1 MGKYK
6 ILLKPAWR
14 KQRFSVL
21 SIFFMMFV
29 LSLFLFSS
37 VTLLK
42 SGKISVEKEMER
54 LGFGDFTAWVVNYPE
69 ELPGT
74 VARISDTGE
83 VLVQDI
89 IFAGYEANG
98 KYSDNEGQLM
108 FYNNQFPYNFISEDG
123 KRIKGSMP
131 EPGTIYVSP
140 AMQQIYGIKAGSS
153 ITFELSRTN
162 GKKTFVVAGF
172 FEDAFMG
179 SSMIDMKSFIVNNK
193 DYNEMCSQIREAGKN
208 NALAGIGAMFH
219 ISKAQESC
227 LADTEFYQKLIGQT
241 ELSRY
246 TEFTYRKNSI
256 MDYMLL
262 LQNILAGFLA
272 AFSVMLFL
280 VCTVITGHSLETVIA
295 QEKNDMAAL
304 KIAGLPG
311 RVIQRVYIFLY
322 GGSGISGVAAGLYI
336 SRFVPGKIAK
346 AMVSSTGM
354 LIDIKVP
361 VKENI
366 LILTVLILFN
376 ILVVRTK
383 TYRIMAIRP
392 IQVLCGTE
400 FKKHTRTH
408 IGRKYL
414 ILDIAVREVIANQRK
429 YIALFLVSVLL
440 AFFIGIVNNINAWT
454 GRNGEGLM
462 DAFSVAAHDLGV
474 QPFNSSVPM
483 DEIERVI
490 NWYSPVTDKYEL
502 AMENVAVNGH
512 EYTANILNRTE
523 LFHIIKG
530 EEPEGNE
537 ILITDT
543 VASGLDINIGST
555 VKVSAQGRTEEY
567 RVSGIY
573 QCANGMGANIGMTVP
588 GYSQIGDITG
598 FIWCSHYILKDGN
611 MRDYAYKYL
620 EENYKE
626 IDVHTNS
633 WQGLGG
639 IVEVVHAVVL
649 AVYII
654 AFCIILLVTALTA
667 SKILLSEMPD
677 LAIYRSLGFTGK
689 QLVMLFALGF
699 WIVAAAGAGMGSIL
713 QAVYGRKILINIFRL
728 FGIGEFKTEQILA
741 VNLIPFIIIPLT
753 FLLFALIY
761 SGKIKSASIIS
772 LIEQNE

>member
-14 KQRFSVL
+14 KQRFPVL
-21 SIFFMMFV
+21 SIFFMMFI

-74 VARISDTGE
+74 VARIPDTGE

-162 GKKTFVVAGF
+162 GKKTFIVAGF

-193 DYNEMCSQIREAGKN
+193 DYNEMCNQIREAGKN

-227 LADTEFYQKLIGQT
+227 LVDTEFYQKLIGQT

-280 VCTVITGHSLETVIA
+280 VCTVITGHSLESVIA

-322 GGSGISGVAAGLYI
+322 GGSGISGVAAGLYQ
-336 SRFVPGKIAK
+336 AK
-346 AMVSSTGM
+346 
-354 LIDIKVP
+354 LQK
-361 VKENI
+361 
-366 LILTVLILFN
+366 
-376 ILVVRTK
+376 
-383 TYRIMAIRP
+383 
-392 IQVLCGTE
+392 Q
-400 FKKHTRTH
+400 
-408 IGRKYL
+408 
-414 ILDIAVREVIANQRK
+414 
-429 YIALFLVSVLL
+429 
-440 AFFIGIVNNINAWT
+440 
-454 GRNGEGLM
+454 
-462 DAFSVAAHDLGV
+462 
-474 QPFNSSVPM
+474 
-483 DEIERVI
+483 
-490 NWYSPVTDKYEL
+490 WYHPQE
-502 AMENVAVNGH
+502 
-512 EYTANILNRTE
+512 
-523 LFHIIKG
+523 
-530 EEPEGNE
+530 
-537 ILITDT
+537 
-543 VASGLDINIGST
+543 
-555 VKVSAQGRTEEY
+555 
-567 RVSGIY
+567 
-573 QCANGMGANIGMTVP
+573 C
-588 GYSQIGDITG
+588 
-598 FIWCSHYILKDGN
+598 
-611 MRDYAYKYL
+611 
-620 EENYKE
+620 
-626 IDVHTNS
+626 
-633 WQGLGG
+633 
-639 IVEVVHAVVL
+639 
-649 AVYII
+649 
-654 AFCIILLVTALTA
+654 
-667 SKILLSEMPD
+667 
-677 LAIYRSLGFTGK
+677 
-689 QLVMLFALGF
+689 
-699 WIVAAAGAGMGSIL
+699 
-713 QAVYGRKILINIFRL
+713 
-728 FGIGEFKTEQILA
+728 
-741 VNLIPFIIIPLT
+741 
-753 FLLFALIY
+753 
-761 SGKIKSASIIS
+761 
-772 LIEQNE
+772 

>member
-54 LGFGDFTAWVVNYPE
+54 LGFGDFTVWVVNYPE

-74 VARISDTGE
+74 VARIPDTGE

-162 GKKTFVVAGF
+162 GKKTFIVAGF

-193 DYNEMCSQIREAGKN
+193 DYKEMCNQIREAGEN

-219 ISKAQESC
+219 ISKAQESR
-227 LADTEFYQKLIGQT
+227 LAD
-241 ELSRY
+241 

-366 LILTVLILFN
+366 LILTMLILFN

-383 TYRIMAIRP
+383 TGRIMAIRP

-454 GRNGEGLM
+454 GRNGEGQLRLYFKDVP
-462 DAFSVAAHDLGV
+462 DAGITA
-474 QPFNSSVPM
+474 VP
-483 DEIERVI
+483 VG
-490 NWYSPVTDKYEL
+490 YFQDKD
-502 AMENVAVNGH
+502 
-512 EYTANILNRTE
+512 NITE
-523 LFHIIKG
+523 LVQNAYKENRDDSWGVEVYF
-530 EEPEGNE
+530 
-537 ILITDT
+537 LITK
-543 VASGLDINIGST
+543 NI
-555 VKVSAQGRTEEY
+555 
-567 RVSGIY
+567 
-573 QCANGMGANIGMTVP
+573 
-588 GYSQIGDITG
+588 
-598 FIWCSHYILKDGN
+598 
-611 MRDYAYKYL
+611 
-620 EENYKE
+620 
-626 IDVHTNS
+626 
-633 WQGLGG
+633 
-639 IVEVVHAVVL
+639 
-649 AVYII
+649 
-654 AFCIILLVTALTA
+654 
-667 SKILLSEMPD
+667 
-677 LAIYRSLGFTGK
+677 
-689 QLVMLFALGF
+689 
-699 WIVAAAGAGMGSIL
+699 
-713 QAVYGRKILINIFRL
+713 
-728 FGIGEFKTEQILA
+728 
-741 VNLIPFIIIPLT
+741 
-753 FLLFALIY
+753 
-761 SGKIKSASIIS
+761 
-772 LIEQNE
+772 